1 MGETL
6 AFTYQA
12 LGRWLTYGCVL
23 ALIGIVTFRFAVEP
37 AVRRSGVTVADWK
50 PVDARITRIGWAAAG
65 GLLVATLWRLWAQT
79 YAVFGLDEGV
89 TLQFVKIVMLD
100 TSWGSGWLAQVTVA
114 AGAAGGF
121 WASRKTPTMQWAA
134 AAVVLLAAAAMPLTG
149 HAMSQVPPVIG
160 VMLQG
165 AHVVGAGVW
174 LGTLG
179 VVLVMMVAM
188 RRLPGHPAAI
198 AATIQAFSPFALVG
212 AGVLVASGFVTAVL
226 YLPHLRDLWAT
237 AYGLVLLSKFALFL
251 GVAAFGAYNWR
262 VLRPSL
268 GSERATHALQRSAA
282 IELLVGT
289 VVLVVTAV
297 LVALPLAE

>member
-12 LGRWLTYGCVL
+12 LGRWLAYACVL

-37 AVRRSGVTVADWK
+37 AVRRSGVAVADWK
-50 PVDARITRIGWAAAG
+50 SVDARITRVGWIAAG
-65 GLLVATLWRLWAQT
+65 GIMVATLWRLWAQT
-79 YAVFGLDEGV
+79 YAVFGLDERV
-89 TLQFVKIVMLD
+89 SLELIKIVMLD
-100 TSWGSGWLAQVTVA
+100 TSWGSGWLAQMT
-114 AGAAGGF
+114 
-121 WASRKTPTMQWAA
+121 AA
-134 AAVVLLAAAAMPLTG
+134 AAVAGAFWASAKTPPMAWIAAAVALLAGATMPLTG
-149 HAMSQVPPVIG
+149 HAVSQVPPVIG
-160 VMLQG
+160 VVLQG

-179 VVLVMMVAM
+179 VVLVMMVATQ
-188 RRLPGHPAAI
+188 RRPGQPAAI
-198 AATIQAFSPFALVG
+198 AAAVHAFSPVALIG
-212 AGVLVASGFVTAVL
+212 AGVLVVSGLVTAVL
-226 YLPHLRDLWAT
+226 YLSHFRDLWAT

-268 GSERATHALQRSAA
+268 GSESATNALQRSAA